1 MDISILEDIG
11 LTHAEIKIYLA
22 LNELGST
29 TAGPILDRTGLQN
42 SVVHMTLHKLVEK
55 GFVSY
60 IIKGKTR
67 YYQAADPRN
76 VLKFIDEKRKR
87 FEQIIPELLV
97 QQQPQEK
104 QEAEIYQGF
113 TGFKN
118 MLYEFINDGK
128 PGDEFLFFV
137 FYAKDK
143 ALLEKAHNFYKEYEK
158 ERKERGFI
166 IKGIITPETV
176 PYMKGRDMNT
186 LLVVDFPVPT
196 NISIFHNKVIFTLW
210 EDNMISYMIHSR
222 QLADSFRQYFY
233 SIWNK
238 YKKPARISSAKK

>member
-1 MDISILEDIG
+1 MDTAILEDIG

-22 LNELGST
+22 LNELGLC

-67 YYQAADPRN
+67 YYRATSPQN
-76 VLKFIDEKRKR
+76 VLKFIDDKRKR

-118 MLYEFINDGK
+118 MLYEFISDGK
-128 PGDEFLFFV
+128 QGDEFLFFV

-143 ALLEKAHNFYKEYEK
+143 ALLEKAHTFYREYEK

-166 IKGIITPETV
+166 IKGIVTPETV
-176 PYMKGRDMNT
+176 PYMKGRDMST
-186 LLVVDFPVPT
+186 LLIVDFPIPT
-196 NISIFHNKVIFTLW
+196 NISIFHDKVIFTLW
-210 EDNMISYMIHSR
+210 EDNMVSYMIHSR

-238 YKKPARISSAKK
+238 YKVQGKKSK

>member
-1 MDISILEDIG
+1 MDTTILEDIG

-29 TAGPILDRTGLQN
+29 TAGPILDKSGLQN

-76 VLKFIDEKRKR
+76 VLKFIEEKKKR
-87 FEQIIPELLV
+87 FEAIIPELLI

-118 MLYEFINDGK
+118 MLYELISDGK
-128 PGDEFLFFV
+128 SGDEFLFFV
-137 FYAKDK
+137 FYSKDK
-143 ALLEKAHNFYKEYEK
+143 VQLEKAHAFYRDYEK

-166 IKGIITPETV
+166 IKGIITPDTL
-176 PYMKGRDMNT
+176 PYMKGRDMST
-186 LLVVDFPVPT
+186 LLLVDFPVPT

-210 EDNMISYMIHSR
+210 EDNMVSYMIHST
-222 QLADSFRQYFY
+222 QLAESFRQYFY

-238 YKKPARISSAKK
+238 YKTEDKNSKKKK